1 MPSTMT
7 HCYFAQDVYNKINN
21 NSRKKINGF
30 LDKLLTF
37 SMGSDPFM
45 FYHFF
50 VGKKNKEIANIQKTV
65 HTEKTNEYFYN
76 IIDYIIKN
84 NLTNDKEII
93 SFLYGMICHYFLD
106 KNTHPFIYY
115 KSGIFDKNNSDT
127 YKYNTL
133 HHKIEYAIDIY
144 MIKKKEKEYFS
155 SFKFYNKVFNVNS
168 LNKNLNKLINDV
180 FMKTY
185 EIENASKIY
194 VKSLKY
200 MFWFNRLFNYD
211 KYGIKREIYKLID
224 KITDEKHLKI
234 EVLSYNTNDNDIS
247 NYLNLKKEKWNHP
260 GDILET
266 YNYSFIDLY
275 NISIEECVNCIN
287 DLNIILERKNIDE
300 QIFTKHFK
308 DLSYVSNKK
317 WNKVVEL
324 KYFEF

>member
-84 NLTNDKEII
+84 NLTNDKETI

-194 VKSLKY
+194 IKSLKY

-247 NYLNLKKEKWNHP
+247 NYLNLKREKWNHP

-317 WNKVVEL
+317 WNIVVEL

>member
-7 HCYFAQDVYNKINN
+7 HCYFAQDVYNKINS

-144 MIKKKEKEYFS
+144 MIKK
-155 SFKFYNKVFNVNS
+155 
-168 LNKNLNKLINDV
+168 LLIGILGAALLCCAAGCAAA
-180 FMKTY
+180 TGGTPC
-185 EIENASKIY
+185 A
-194 VKSLKY
+194 
-200 MFWFNRLFNYD
+200 FWTSWSVGALRCGFATSWCRD
-211 KYGIKREIYKLID
+211 
-224 KITDEKHLKI
+224 
-234 EVLSYNTNDNDIS
+234 
-247 NYLNLKKEKWNHP
+247 
-260 GDILET
+260 
-266 YNYSFIDLY
+266 
-275 NISIEECVNCIN
+275 
-287 DLNIILERKNIDE
+287 
-300 QIFTKHFK
+300 
-308 DLSYVSNKK
+308 
-317 WNKVVEL
+317 
-324 KYFEF
+324 